1 MLQNVPERVVRI
13 ASDISALTREK
24 LGSVAG
30 VATATKML
38 AINASI
44 EAAHAGP
51 SGAGFGVVAKEIRA
65 VADEVGDLSAQLDT
79 EMAPLVDELKRLG
92 DLLVMQVR
100 GTRLSD
106 LALHVIE
113 LIDRNLYE
121 RSCDVRW
128 WATDAAVVDACADP
142 TAERL
147 AYASHRLGVILSSY
161 TVYLDLWIADA
172 EGRVIAH
179 GRPDRYASV
188 TGRDV
193 SGEEW
198 FKQALQTQDGGEFA
212 VVDVTRNRALGDATV
227 ATYSTAVREGARS
240 DGQVIGALGIFFDFA
255 PQAHAIVTGVHL
267 DAEERERTRVLL
279 VDRHGTVLAASDDR
293 GVLTERVDL
302 AKGSDEGA
310 GVYRRE
316 DDTMVGFSL
325 TPGYETYRGL
335 GWYGVI
341 TQAPP
346 RLEEQ

>member
-1 MLQNVPERVVRI
+1 VPERVVRI
-13 ASDISALTREK
+13 ASDISGLTREK

-30 VATATKML
+30 VATATRML

-65 VADEVGDLSAQLDT
+65 VADEVAALSAQLDT
-79 EMAPLVDELKRLG
+79 EMAPLVDELKKLG

-128 WATDAAVVDACADP
+128 WATDAAVVEACADP
-142 TAERL
+142 SPERV
-147 AYASHRLGVILSSY
+147 AHACDRLGVILSSY

-172 EGRVIAH
+172 DGRVVAH
-179 GRPDRYASV
+179 GRPDRYGGV
-188 TGRDV
+188 IGRDV

-198 FKQALQTQDGGEFA
+198 FTQALQTPDGGEFA
-212 VVDVTRNRALGDATV
+212 VVDVARVPALGDATV
-227 ATYSTAVREGARS
+227 ATYSTAVRAGA
-240 DGQVIGALGIFFDFA
+240 DANGEVIGALGIFFDFA
-255 PQAHAIVTGVHL
+255 PQAHAIVTGAHL
-267 DAEERERTRVLL
+267 DPEERSRTRVLL

-293 GVLTERVDL
+293 GQLTERIDL
-302 AKGSDEGA
+302 ARGAGERA
-310 GVYRRE
+310 GVYRLE
-316 DDTMVGFSL
+316 DGTMVGFSL
-325 TPGYETYRGL
+325 TPGYETYEGL

-341 TQAPP
+341 TQTPP
-346 RLEEQ
+346 ALDER